1 MMDARWSL
9 ACAVNTEFGVLEDL
23 LLPFFFLFNLH
34 RL

>member
-1 MMDARWSL
+1 MMDARWSP
-9 ACAVNTEFGVLEDL
+9 ARSVNTELEVLEDL